1 MSWWRKRPSISYST
15 PSRSAPSD
23 RRRSRIASASNTPHR
38 IASPGTNTDW
48 RSSDSPGRLSEP
60 KLLNCS
66 TCSAS
71 ISRRSRVMR
80 PSFPHRHQHF
90 VGGLDG
96 ARGAQRVLPALNAV
110 LPGQR
115 FQLLRRRQPR
125 AAEVVLLISPP
136 GKNSWAK
143 LTQPM
148 RRLSASSG
156 SKSSPITSSVDPPPM
171 SITSLRPFSG

>member
-1 MSWWRKRPSISYST
+1 MAETAFHFIQHAFAQRAVGQAQI
-15 PSRSAPSD
+15 AD
-23 RRRSRIASASNTPHR
+23 RQRIEHAAQDSQPRHEHR
-38 IASPGTNTDW
+38 LAIFRQPRQAQ
-48 RSSDSPGRLSEP
+48 RAEAFELQH
-60 KLLNCS
+60 LLGEHFR
-66 TCSAS
+66 A
-71 ISRRSRVMR
+71 IQVMR